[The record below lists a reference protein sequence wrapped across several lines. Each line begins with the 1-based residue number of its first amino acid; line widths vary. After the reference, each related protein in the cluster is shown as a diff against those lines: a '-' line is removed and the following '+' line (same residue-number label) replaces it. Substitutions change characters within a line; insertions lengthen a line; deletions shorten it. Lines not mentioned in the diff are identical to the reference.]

1 MIGSKPLYTI
11 MWYMNDIEFTDA
23 PDNIEGFVYV
33 ITDKRN
39 DKKYYCEMKQ
49 RNFTLDYAMEKYTEG
64 LLLEAHKYERIL
76 RRTKNEKSA
85 QGLYFNFFSDDKAL
99 VFNLNKIK
107 IDKWIWRTM
116 PETTDFTKRKF
127 VYKYVTFLDYSKG
140 KLFYI

>member
-1 MIGSKPLYTI
+1 MTKKEYEVLDRWADRYDVNYTPTESKVSI
-11 MWYMNDIEFTDA
+11 WDFTY
-23 PDNIEGFVYV
+23 E
-33 ITDKRN
+33 RN

-49 RNFTLDYAMEKYTEG
+49 RNFTLDYAMEKYTDG

-99 VFNLNKIK
+99 VFNLNKIN

>member
-1 MIGSKPLYTI
+1 MTKKEYEVLDRWADRYDVTYKPTDSDKSF
-11 MWYMNDIEFTDA
+11 WDFTY
-23 PDNIEGFVYV
+23 E
-33 ITDKRN
+33 RN

-49 RNFTLDYAMEKYTEG
+49 RNFTLDYAMEKYTDG

-107 IDKWIWRTM
+107 IDKWMWRTM

-127 VYKYVTFLDYSKG
+127 VYKYVTFLDYDKG

>member
-1 MIGSKPLYTI
+1 MTKKEYEVLDRWADRYDVTYKPTDSDKSF
-11 MWYMNDIEFTDA
+11 WDFTY
-23 PDNIEGFVYV
+23 E
-33 ITDKRN
+33 RN

-85 QGLYFNFFSDDKAL
+85 QGLYFNFFSNDKAL

-107 IDKWIWRTM
+107 IDKWMWRTM

-127 VYKYVTFLDYSKG
+127 VYKYVTFLDYDKG

>member
-1 MIGSKPLYTI
+1 MTKKEYEVLDRWADRFDVTYKPTDSDKSF
-11 MWYMNDIEFTDA
+11 WDFTY
-23 PDNIEGFVYV
+23 E
-33 ITDKRN
+33 RN

-127 VYKYVTFLDYSKG
+127 VYKYVTFLDYDKG

>member
-1 MIGSKPLYTI
+1 MTKKEYEVLDRWADRFDVTYKPTDRYNTL
-11 MWYMNDIEFTDA
+11 WDFT
-23 PDNIEGFVYV
+23 Y
-33 ITDKRN
+33 KRN

-107 IDKWIWRTM
+107 IDKWMWRTM

>member
-1 MIGSKPLYTI
+1 MTKKEYEVLDRWADRYDVTYKPTDSDKSF
-11 MWYMNDIEFTDA
+11 WDFTY
-23 PDNIEGFVYV
+23 E
-33 ITDKRN
+33 RN

>member
-1 MIGSKPLYTI
+1 MTKKEYEVLDRWADRYDVVYKPTDSYNTL
-11 MWYMNDIEFTDA
+11 WDFT
-23 PDNIEGFVYV
+23 Y
-33 ITDKRN
+33 KRN

-127 VYKYVTFLDYSKG
+127 VYKYVTFLDYDKG

>member
-1 MIGSKPLYTI
+1 MTKKEYEVLDRWADRFDVTYKPTDRYNTL
-11 MWYMNDIEFTDA
+11 WDFT
-23 PDNIEGFVYV
+23 Y
-33 ITDKRN
+33 KRN

-49 RNFTLDYAMEKYTEG
+49 RNFTLDYAIEKYTEG

-107 IDKWIWRTM
+107 IDKWMWRTM
-116 PETTDFTKRKF
+116 PESTEFTKRKF

>member
-1 MIGSKPLYTI
+1 MTKKEYEVLDRWADRYDVTYKPTDSDKSF
-11 MWYMNDIEFTDA
+11 WDFTY
-23 PDNIEGFVYV
+23 E
-33 ITDKRN
+33 RN

-49 RNFTLDYAMEKYTEG
+49 RNFTLDYAMEKYTDG

>member
-1 MIGSKPLYTI
+1 MTKKEYEVLDRWADRYDVTYKPTDSYNTL
-11 MWYMNDIEFTDA
+11 WDFT
-23 PDNIEGFVYV
+23 Y
-33 ITDKRN
+33 KRN

-49 RNFTLDYAMEKYTEG
+49 RNFTLDYAMEKYTDG

-107 IDKWIWRTM
+107 IDKWMWRTM
-116 PETTDFTKRKF
+116 PESTEFTKRKF

>member
-1 MIGSKPLYTI
+1 MTKKEYEVLDRWADRYDVTYKPTDSDKSF
-11 MWYMNDIEFTDA
+11 WDFTY
-23 PDNIEGFVYV
+23 E
-33 ITDKRN
+33 RN

-49 RNFTLDYAMEKYTEG
+49 RNFTLDYAMEKYTDG

-127 VYKYVTFLDYSKG
+127 VYKYVTFLDYDKG

>member
-1 MIGSKPLYTI
+1 MTKKEYEVLDRWADRYDVTYKPTDSYNTL
-11 MWYMNDIEFTDA
+11 WDFT
-23 PDNIEGFVYV
+23 Y
-33 ITDKRN
+33 KRN

-49 RNFTLDYAMEKYTEG
+49 RNFTLDYAMEKYTDG

-107 IDKWIWRTM
+107 IDKWMWRTM